1 MTNIPEGARL
11 VVDEVDQS
19 EYDNY
24 LNQVAEALQT
34 TADAFTYAKLL
45 DISIVYEDQEIQPN
59 GKVGVEIQLKDSE
72 DISNPQVVHFGQET
86 EVLDVAKT
94 ENGVAFATTGFS
106 VYAVIG
112 GVDST
117 SRITV
122 NFFGKDTSTPLAT
135 MYVKNEDDME
145 QVEKILFDPGVGRLD
160 EGEIF
165 RGWVIGEITH
175 KDEDTKMPTYTV
187 EMASTEGE
195 LKTIKDIRTWAAD
208 FDAESDNYI
217 IEGDVVNIR
226 AAIYKNYVVTYLD
239 DKNIAQSADS
249 VLIMPDDT
257 STYYEYTI
265 SQSYTPVKDT
275 VKFNGWVPTDLTK
288 SHITGDT
295 QQEDNLYQKD
305 NVIHI
310 TGNVDFK
317 VNQSEGHWIVF
328 HENGKGSTY
337 NAPQFVERGNNTV
350 DPGSMTRKGYDF
362 GGWYTEV
369 TGVPDKHGYQQVVE
383 TSKFTFGGKL
393 DDFGDGKLHL
403 YAKWTPVETAPY
415 TIIFWGEKIGSDGKR
430 EEGKYEVLESFVNN
444 NGAVGQNI
452 PYISQENGVED
463 YAYQTGQGAFG
474 ERLDVLP
481 NGQNADEK
489 GIMGHYRG
497 FNLTEA
503 SKNQQVEITPEGDAV
518 LNLYYDRVQYNFRFY
533 LYRSGS
539 GNGRYDYANNSGLG
553 SDMRATNNGLVTWH
567 TDQNQHPSLL
577 NYTINGEPVTIQ
589 SENVEGRTYSY
600 FVMPAYYGETIS
612 DIWPTYDKI
621 SGANNRV
628 PVSYVM
634 MVGTHLKPRAT
645 SSGTGTVKGVIS
657 VMNWNILGTTNDADG
672 NYVVVRFPETHNNWR
687 YHIWYEAIDEDHVPA
702 GKKTYE
708 YEGKLYYEETVM
720 AVRSSNTNE
729 GAQNE
734 PKYDGF
740 EYQLRVG
747 QDRQG
752 VWQSSNRISTTDENG
767 HKCGTYWTTTENNT
781 TLYHLNYIYD
791 RQQFKITYFD
801 GNYVDGNGNA
811 NQNKSSV
818 ILHESSLIPQ
828 GAEIADEY
836 KNYKP
841 AAQESGYIFEGWY
854 LDAGCTV
861 EYPWGTMPVGPTNG
875 SSAINVF
882 AKWQQ
887 IQYRVYLVSNV
898 PADEEF
904 TWGSDSQGT
913 CFRVTYGEK
922 ISLPTGRDRK
932 GWEFLGWYTTPN
944 FDPSSR
950 FTEDYALTDDNVT
963 LPYDQ
968 DAEYTDTY
976 DKWGNLNDPK
986 KNTDKE
992 KNRDWITKKLV
1003 LYAKWYQ
1010 TLEGAEGI
1018 NVVYD
1023 PILKDEGV
1031 ESPTGHDAPTDS
1043 TFYIDTAEATAQ
1055 AGSIADEPSKYQFEC
1070 WVVQKWNGTAF
1081 EDTDVEVYPGDTFEV
1096 LKANAREEDYTDPAN
1111 PQITK
1116 RYTIQLRAKYKP
1128 LEDHTPTHIDWY
1140 KNYEEGGK
1148 HEAFHSDPALQ
1159 INETVSIQEAPTR
1172 EGYTFLGW
1180 ARVTTNK
1187 SHSYM
1192 PDGGTMPVADVLN
1205 LDSKD
1210 VYIKW
1215 EDDVFKCQNDDG
1227 DWVKVTEV
1235 AADEKTPYHDM
1246 YAVWKKNPGLVV
1258 KKTDNKDTPLNNAY
1272 FKLTLSDGKEVRPS
1286 AGFVEEDETP
1296 VKDSSG
1302 GYKMASGSIGM
1313 TYSNLV
1319 DGIYAVTETTP
1330 PDGYIMTDASTTVYL
1345 NEGVF
1350 YKDKEHTKTF
1360 DDKDYD
1366 DDGNLIVKVTNTPGQ
1381 ELPNTGGHG
1390 TLPYTLGGFIL
1401 MISALMYGF
1410 MMRRRERRLI

>member
-1 MTNIPEGARL
+1 MSRIVGESINTVEYLSAADGKTYEVSVDLRGVTNIPEGARL
-11 VVDEVDQS
+11 VVDEVGQS

-59 GKVGVEIQLKDSE
+59 GKVGVEIQLKDGE

-86 EVLDVAKT
+86 EVLDVAKNG
-94 ENGVAFATTGFS
+94 NGVAFATTGFS

-208 FDAESDNYI
+208 FDAKSDNHI

-337 NAPQFVERGNNTV
+337 KAPQFVERGNNTV

-369 TGVPDKHGYQQVVE
+369 TGNPDKHGYQQVVE

-403 YAKWTPVETAPY
+403 YAKWTPVQYAPY
-415 TIIFWGEKIGSDGKR
+415 TVILWGERIGDDGKVKH
-430 EEGKYEVLESFVNN
+430 GSYEVLGSYVNN
-444 NGAVGQNI
+444 NGRVGQII
-452 PYISQENGVED
+452 PYTSVDNQDED
-463 YAYQTGQGAFG
+463 YATGVG
-474 ERLDVLP
+474 
-481 NGQNADEK
+481 NN
-489 GIMGHYRG
+489 GHYTG
-497 FNLTEA
+497 FNLTDG
-503 SKNQQVEITPEGDAV
+503 SKNQEVEITPEGDAV
-518 LNLYYDRVQYNFRFY
+518 LNLYYDRIQYNFKFY
-533 LYRSGS
+533 VYRDGTQ
-539 GNGRYDYANNSGLG
+539 NNLYDYANNSDNGRDLNG
-553 SDMRATNNGLVTWH
+553 VVNWHSNQTEHPGVTTASGYTLQIETVNNRKYH
-567 TDQNQHPSLL
+567 
-577 NYTINGEPVTIQ
+577 
-589 SENVEGRTYSY
+589 Y
-600 FVMPAYYGETIS
+600 FVLPAYYGEDIS
-612 DIWPTYDKI
+612 SKWPTYDKLT
-621 SGANNRV
+621 GANGRV

-634 MVGTHLKPRAT
+634 MVGTKLKPNP
-645 SSGTGTVKGVIS
+645 SNDGNGTVKGLVS
-657 VMNWNILGTTNDADG
+657 VMNENILGATNDSNG
-672 NYVVVRFPETHNNWR
+672 NYVVIRYPDNYYNWR
-687 YHIWYEAIDEDHVPA
+687 YHIWYETIPGEDYSAKTTHVWN
-702 GKKTYE
+702 GVT
-708 YEGKLYYEETVM
+708 YYEDTVLT
-720 AVRSSNTNE
+720 VRSSNTTVTN
-729 GAQNE
+729 QNA
-734 PKYDGF
+734 PKYQGF
-740 EYQLRVG
+740 DFIDWRG
-747 QDRQG
+747 QN
-752 VWQSSNRISTTDENG
+752 WNNRD
-767 HKCGTYWTTTENNT
+767 YWTTREGNT
-781 TLYHLNYIYD
+781 TLYNINEVYS

-801 GNYVDGNGNA
+801 GNYVDGNGGTV
-811 NQNKSSV
+811 QNRADQQ
-818 ILHESSLIPQ
+818 LHESPEIPQ
-828 GAEIADEY
+828 GAVIPDEY
-836 KNYKP
+836 RNYVP
-841 AAQESGYIFEGWY
+841 EAQEPGYIFKGWY
-854 LDAGCTV
+854 LDEGCTV
-861 EYPWGTMPVGPTNG
+861 PYPWGTMPVGPENH

-986 KNTDKE
+986 KNTDKDN
-992 KNRDWITKKLV
+992 NRDWITKKLV

-1031 ESPTGHDAPTDS
+1031 EPPTGHDAPTDS
-1043 TFYIDTAEATAQ
+1043 TYYIDTAEATAQ
-1055 AGSIADEPSKYQFEC
+1055 AGSIADEPTKYQFEC

-1096 LKANAREEDYTDPAN
+1096 LKANAKKEDYTDPAN

-1116 RYTIQLRAKYKP
+1116 KYTIQLRAKYKP
-1128 LEDHTPTHIDWY
+1128 LEDHTPTHIDWFP
-1140 KNYEEGGK
+1140 NYGDNFAVHQDK
-1148 HEAFHSDPALQ
+1148 DLQ
-1159 INETVSIQEAPTR
+1159 INEAADIFDAQTR

-1180 ARVTTNK
+1180 ARVPTTESESQGEPIPQGK
-1187 SHSYM
+1187 VLEL
-1192 PDGGTMPVADVLN
+1192 TAD
-1205 LDSKD
+1205 D
-1210 VYIKW
+1210 VYLAYDAEKDEW
-1215 EDDVFKCQNDDG
+1215 TVKKDG
-1227 DWVKVTEV
+1227 TDAVVTQV
-1235 AADEKTPYHDM
+1235 AADEETPYHDM

-1258 KKTDNKDTPLNNAY
+1258 KKTDDKDNPLDNAY
-1272 FKLTLSDGKEVRPS
+1272 FKLTLSDGKEVTPS

-1302 GYKMASGSIGM
+1302 GYKMASGSSGM

-1330 PDGYIMTDASTTVYL
+1330 PDGYIMPDASTTVYL
-1345 NEGVF
+1345 YGGVF
-1350 YKDKEHTKTF
+1350 YKNKEHTATF
-1360 DDKDYD
+1360 DGKDYD
-1366 DDGNLIVKVTNTPGQ
+1366 DDGNLIVKVTNIPGQ